1 VDKIIA
7 RKRWFFLFS
16 LLLTIPG
23 LAFIAATPLTG
34 GDVGLKFSVEFTGGT
49 VWEFK
54 LEESSEP
61 AIIRDAVVAVGH
73 PEAQVTEGEGGFLL
87 LRTKSL
93 DLQSGSAP
101 DPSQPAGAELA
112 KIRGAIVA
120 AAGPIAEEG
129 SLSTVGPVIS
139 QDLTQQAL
147 LLVFLGSLG
156 IVLWMTYRFRNV
168 RFGAAALVALLH
180 DVIVTVGFF
189 AVAGTFFNIEIDAL
203 FITAMLT
210 IIGFSV
216 HDTIVVFD
224 RVRENVARY
233 AGAPFAEIVNH
244 SIVQTMGRSL
254 NTTVTVL
261 IPLLALLVFA
271 GGSIRTFVLALFV
284 GILSGTYSSIFNAS
298 PLLVWW
304 EERVTARKSSPSGRS
319 TVQASTSIAL
329 TRSNSRARTSTV
341 D

>member
-1 VDKIIA
+1 MNKIIA

-16 LLLTIPG
+16 LLVTIPG
-23 LAFIAATPLTG
+23 LIFIVATPLSG
-34 GDVGLKFSVEFTGGT
+34 GALGLKFSVDYTGGT

-54 LEESSEP
+54 LEQP
-61 AIIRDAVVAVGH
+61 ADALVVRDVIAAAGH
-73 PEAQVTEGEGGFLL
+73 PEVQVAEAGSGFLIM
-87 LRTKSL
+87 RTKPL
-93 DLQSGSAP
+93 DLQSGSES

-112 KIRGAIVA
+112 AIRAAIESEV
-120 AAGPIAEEG
+120 GPIAEAG

-139 QDLTQQAL
+139 QDLTQQAIL
-147 LLVFLGSLG
+147 LIALGSIG
-156 IVLWMTYRFRNV
+156 IVLWMTYRFRNL
-168 RFGAAALVALLH
+168 RFGLAALAALLH

-189 AVAGTFFNIEIDAL
+189 AVAGTLFGVEIDAL

-224 RVRENVARY
+224 RVRENLARY
-233 AGAPFAEIVNH
+233 AGAPFADIVNH
-244 SIVQTMGRSL
+244 SIVQTLGRSF
-254 NTTVTVL
+254 NTTATVL
-261 IPLLALLVFA
+261 ITLLSLLVFA

-304 EERVTARKSSPSGRS
+304 DERVTARKSSPS
-319 TVQASTSIAL
+319 
-329 TRSNSRARTSTV
+329 ARRTA
-341 D
+341 

>member
-1 VDKIIA
+1 MNKIIA

-16 LLLTIPG
+16 LLVTIPG
-23 LAFIAATPLTG
+23 LIFIVATPLSG
-34 GDVGLKFSVEFTGGT
+34 GALGLKFSVDYTGGT

-54 LEESSEP
+54 LEQP
-61 AIIRDAVVAVGH
+61 ADALVVRDVITAAGH
-73 PEAQVTEGEGGFLL
+73 PEVQVTEAGSGFLIM
-87 LRTKSL
+87 RTKPL
-93 DLQSGSAP
+93 DLQSGSES

-112 KIRGAIVA
+112 AIRAAIESEV
-120 AAGPIAEEG
+120 GSIAEVG

-139 QDLTQQAL
+139 QDLTQQAAL
-147 LLVFLGSLG
+147 LIVLGSIG
-156 IVLWMTYRFRNV
+156 IVLWMTYRFRNL
-168 RFGAAALVALLH
+168 RFGLAALAALLH

-189 AVAGTFFNIEIDAL
+189 AVAGTLFGVEIDAL

-224 RVRENVARY
+224 RVRENLARY
-233 AGAPFAEIVNH
+233 AGAPFADIVNH
-244 SIVQTMGRSL
+244 SIVQTLGRSF
-254 NTTVTVL
+254 NTTATVL
-261 IPLLALLVFA
+261 ITLLSLLVFA

-304 EERVTARKSSPSGRS
+304 DERVTARKSSPS
-319 TVQASTSIAL
+319 
-329 TRSNSRARTSTV
+329 ARRTA
-341 D
+341 

>member
-23 LAFIAATPLTG
+23 LAFIAATPFTG
-34 GDVGLKFSVEFTGGT
+34 GEIGLKFSVEFTGGT

-54 LEESSEP
+54 LEEPTEP
-61 AIIRDAVVAVGH
+61 AVIRDAVVAVGH

-87 LRTKSL
+87 LRTKPL
-93 DLQSGSAP
+93 DLQSGGDT
-101 DPSQPAGAELA
+101 DPSQPAGAELTE
-112 KIRGAIVA
+112 IRDAVVA
-120 AAGPIAEEG
+120 AVGPIAEEG

-147 LLVFLGSLG
+147 LLVVLGSLG

-189 AVAGTFFNIEIDAL
+189 AVAGTFFNVEVDAL

-224 RVRENVARY
+224 RVRENIARY

-254 NTTVTVL
+254 NTTATVL
-261 IPLLALLVFA
+261 ITLMALLVFA

-304 EERVTARKSSPSGRS
+304 EERVAARKSSPS
-319 TVQASTSIAL
+319 
-329 TRSNSRARTSTV
+329 ARRTA
-341 D
+341 

>member
-1 VDKIIA
+1 MNKIIA

-16 LLLTIPG
+16 LLVTIPG
-23 LAFIAATPLTG
+23 LIFIIATPLSG
-34 GDVGLKFSVEFTGGT
+34 GALGLKFSVDYTGGT

-54 LEESSEP
+54 LEQP
-61 AIIRDAVVAVGH
+61 ADALVVRDVIAAAGH
-73 PEAQVTEGEGGFLL
+73 PEVQVAEAGSGFLIM
-87 LRTKSL
+87 RTKPL
-93 DLQSGSAP
+93 DLQSGSES

-112 KIRGAIVA
+112 AIRAAIESEV
-120 AAGPIAEEG
+120 GPIAEAG

-139 QDLTQQAL
+139 QDLTQQAAL
-147 LLVFLGSLG
+147 LIVLGSIG
-156 IVLWMTYRFRNV
+156 IVLWMTYRFRNL
-168 RFGAAALVALLH
+168 RFGLAALVALLH

-189 AVAGTFFNIEIDAL
+189 AVAGTLFGVEIDAL

-224 RVRENVARY
+224 RVRENLARY
-233 AGAPFAEIVNH
+233 AGAPFADIVNH
-244 SIVQTMGRSL
+244 SIVQTLGRSF
-254 NTTVTVL
+254 NTTATVL
-261 IPLLALLVFA
+261 ITLLSLLVFA

-304 EERVTARKSSPSGRS
+304 DERVTARKSSPS
-319 TVQASTSIAL
+319 
-329 TRSNSRARTSTV
+329 ARRTA
-341 D
+341 

>member
-1 VDKIIA
+1 MNKIIA

-16 LLLTIPG
+16 LLVTIPG
-23 LAFIAATPLTG
+23 LIFIVATPLSG
-34 GDVGLKFSVEFTGGT
+34 GALGLKFSVDYTGGT

-54 LEESSEP
+54 LEQP
-61 AIIRDAVVAVGH
+61 ADALVVRDVVAAAGH
-73 PEAQVTEGEGGFLL
+73 PEVQVTEAGSGFLIM
-87 LRTKSL
+87 RTKPL
-93 DLQSGSAP
+93 DLQSGSES

-112 KIRGAIVA
+112 AIRAAIESEV
-120 AAGPIAEEG
+120 GPIAEAG

-139 QDLTQQAL
+139 QDLTQQAAL
-147 LLVFLGSLG
+147 LILLGSIG
-156 IVLWMTYRFRNV
+156 IVLWMTYRFRNL
-168 RFGAAALVALLH
+168 RFGLAALAALLH

-189 AVAGTFFNIEIDAL
+189 AVAGTLFGVEIDAL

-224 RVRENVARY
+224 RVRENLARY
-233 AGAPFAEIVNH
+233 AGAPFADIVNH
-244 SIVQTMGRSL
+244 SIVQTLGRSF
-254 NTTVTVL
+254 NTTATVL
-261 IPLLALLVFA
+261 ITLLSLLVFA

-304 EERVTARKSSPSGRS
+304 DERVTARKSSPS
-319 TVQASTSIAL
+319 
-329 TRSNSRARTSTV
+329 ARRTA
-341 D
+341 

>member
-1 VDKIIA
+1 MNKVIA

-16 LLLTIPG
+16 LLVTIPG
-23 LAFIAATPLTG
+23 LLFIIATPLSG
-34 GDVGLKFSVEFTGGT
+34 GAVGLKFSVDYTGGT

-54 LEESSEP
+54 LEQP
-61 AIIRDAVVAVGH
+61 ADALVVRDVVAAAGH
-73 PEAQVTEGEGGFLL
+73 PEVQVTEAGSGFLIM
-87 LRTKSL
+87 RTKPL
-93 DLQSGSAP
+93 DLQSGSES

-112 KIRGAIVA
+112 AIRAAIESEV
-120 AAGPIAEEG
+120 GPIAEAG

-139 QDLTQQAL
+139 QDLTQQAAL
-147 LLVFLGSLG
+147 LIVLGSIG
-156 IVLWMTYRFRNV
+156 IVLWMTYRFRNL
-168 RFGAAALVALLH
+168 RFGLAALAALLH

-189 AVAGTFFNIEIDAL
+189 AVAGTLFGVEIDAL

-224 RVRENVARY
+224 RVRENLARY
-233 AGAPFAEIVNH
+233 AGAPFADIVNH
-244 SIVQTMGRSL
+244 SIVQTLGRSF
-254 NTTVTVL
+254 NTTATVL
-261 IPLLALLVFA
+261 ITLLSLLVFA

-304 EERVTARKSSPSGRS
+304 DERVTARKSSPS
-319 TVQASTSIAL
+319 
-329 TRSNSRARTSTV
+329 ARRTA
-341 D
+341 

>member
-1 VDKIIA
+1 MDKIIA

-54 LEESSEP
+54 LEEPSEP

-87 LRTKSL
+87 LRTKPL
-93 DLQSGSAP
+93 DLQSGSTP
-101 DPSQPAGAELA
+101 DTSLPAGAELA
-112 KIRGAIVA
+112 EIRDAIVA

-168 RFGAAALVALLH
+168 RFVAAALVALLH

-189 AVAGTFFNIEIDAL
+189 AVAGTFFNVEVDAL

-224 RVRENVARY
+224 RVRENIARY

-261 IPLLALLVFA
+261 IPMLALLVFA

-304 EERVTARKSSPSGRS
+304 EERVAARKSSPS
-319 TVQASTSIAL
+319 
-329 TRSNSRARTSTV
+329 ARRTA
-341 D
+341 

>member
-1 VDKIIA
+1 MNKIIA

-16 LLLTIPG
+16 LLVTIPG
-23 LAFIAATPLTG
+23 LIFIVATPLSG
-34 GDVGLKFSVEFTGGT
+34 GALGLKFSVDYTGGT

-54 LEESSEP
+54 LEQP
-61 AIIRDAVVAVGH
+61 ADALVVRDVIAAAGH
-73 PEAQVTEGEGGFLL
+73 PEAQVAEAGSGFLIM
-87 LRTKSL
+87 RTKPL
-93 DLQSGSAP
+93 DLQSGNES

-112 KIRGAIVA
+112 AIRAAIESEV
-120 AAGPIAEEG
+120 GPIAEVG

-139 QDLTQQAL
+139 QDLTQQAAL
-147 LLVFLGSLG
+147 LIVLGSIG
-156 IVLWMTYRFRNV
+156 IVLWMTYRFRNL
-168 RFGAAALVALLH
+168 RFGLAALAALLH

-189 AVAGTFFNIEIDAL
+189 AVAGTLFGVEIDAL

-224 RVRENVARY
+224 RVRENLARY
-233 AGAPFAEIVNH
+233 AGAPFADIVNH
-244 SIVQTMGRSL
+244 SIVQTLGRSF
-254 NTTVTVL
+254 NTTATVL
-261 IPLLALLVFA
+261 ITLLSLLVFA

-304 EERVTARKSSPSGRS
+304 DERVTARKSSPS
-319 TVQASTSIAL
+319 
-329 TRSNSRARTSTV
+329 ARRTA
-341 D
+341 

>member
-1 VDKIIA
+1 MNKIIA

-16 LLLTIPG
+16 LLVTIPG
-23 LAFIAATPLTG
+23 LLFIIATPISDG
-34 GDVGLKFSVEFTGGT
+34 AIGLKFSVDYTGGT

-54 LEESSEP
+54 LEQP
-61 AIIRDAVVAVGH
+61 ADALVVRDVIAASGH
-73 PEAQVTEGEGGFLL
+73 PEVQVTEAGSGFLIM
-87 LRTKSL
+87 RTKPL
-93 DLQSGSAP
+93 DLQSGSET

-112 KIRGAIVA
+112 AIRA
-120 AAGPIAEEG
+120 AVESEVGPIAESG

-139 QDLTQQAL
+139 QDLTQQAAL
-147 LLVFLGSLG
+147 LIVLGSIG
-156 IVLWMTYRFRNV
+156 IVLWMTYRFRNL
-168 RFGAAALVALLH
+168 RFGLAALVALLH

-189 AVAGTFFNIEIDAL
+189 AVAGTLFGVEIDAL

-224 RVRENVARY
+224 RVRENLARY
-233 AGAPFAEIVNH
+233 AGAPFADIVNH
-244 SIVQTMGRSL
+244 SVVQTLGRSF
-254 NTTVTVL
+254 NTTATVL
-261 IPLLALLVFA
+261 ITLLSLLVFA

-304 EERVTARKSSPSGRS
+304 DERVTARKSSPS
-319 TVQASTSIAL
+319 
-329 TRSNSRARTSTV
+329 TRQTA
-341 D
+341 

>member
-1 VDKIIA
+1 MDKIIA

-54 LEESSEP
+54 LEEPSEP

-73 PEAQVTEGEGGFLL
+73 PEATVIEGEAGFYE
-87 LRTKSL
+87 LRTKPL
-93 DLQSGSAP
+93 DLQTGSAP

-112 KIRGAIVA
+112 EIREAIVA

-189 AVAGTFFNIEIDAL
+189 AVAGTFFNVEVDAL

-254 NTTVTVL
+254 NTTATVL
-261 IPLLALLVFA
+261 VTLLALLVFA

-304 EERVTARKSSPSGRS
+304 EERVTARKSSPS
-319 TVQASTSIAL
+319 
-329 TRSNSRARTSTV
+329 ARRTA
-341 D
+341 

>member
-1 VDKIIA
+1 MDKIIA

-54 LEESSEP
+54 LEEPSEP

-87 LRTKSL
+87 LRTKPL
-93 DLQSGSAP
+93 DLQSGSTP
-101 DPSQPAGAELA
+101 DPSLPAGAELA
-112 KIRGAIVA
+112 EIRDAIVA

-147 LLVFLGSLG
+147 LLVVLGSLG

-189 AVAGTFFNIEIDAL
+189 AVAGTFFNVEVDAL

-254 NTTVTVL
+254 NTTATVL
-261 IPLLALLVFA
+261 VTLLALLVFA

-304 EERVTARKSSPSGRS
+304 EERVAARTSSPS
-319 TVQASTSIAL
+319 
-329 TRSNSRARTSTV
+329 ARRTA
-341 D
+341 

>member
-1 VDKIIA
+1 MNKIIA

-16 LLLTIPG
+16 LLVTIPG
-23 LAFIAATPLTG
+23 LIFIVATPLSG
-34 GDVGLKFSVEFTGGT
+34 GALGLKFSVDYTGGT

-54 LEESSEP
+54 LEQP
-61 AIIRDAVVAVGH
+61 ADALVVRDVIAAAGH
-73 PEAQVTEGEGGFLL
+73 PEVQVAEAGSGFLIM
-87 LRTKSL
+87 RTKPL
-93 DLQSGSAP
+93 DLQSGSES

-112 KIRGAIVA
+112 AIRA
-120 AAGPIAEEG
+120 ALESEVGPIAEAG

-139 QDLTQQAL
+139 QDLTQQAAL
-147 LLVFLGSLG
+147 LIVLGSIG
-156 IVLWMTYRFRNV
+156 IVLWMTYRFRNL
-168 RFGAAALVALLH
+168 RFGLAALAALLH

-189 AVAGTFFNIEIDAL
+189 AVAGTLFGVEIDAL

-224 RVRENVARY
+224 RVRENLARY
-233 AGAPFAEIVNH
+233 AGAPFADIVNH
-244 SIVQTMGRSL
+244 SIVQTLGRSF
-254 NTTVTVL
+254 NTTATVL
-261 IPLLALLVFA
+261 ITLLSLLVFA

-304 EERVTARKSSPSGRS
+304 DERVTARKSSPS
-319 TVQASTSIAL
+319 
-329 TRSNSRARTSTV
+329 ARRTA
-341 D
+341 

>member
-1 VDKIIA
+1 MNKIIA

-16 LLLTIPG
+16 LLVTVPG
-23 LAFIAATPLTG
+23 LFFIIATPLSG
-34 GDVGLKFSVEFTGGT
+34 GALGLKFSVDYTGGT

-54 LEESSEP
+54 LEQP
-61 AIIRDAVVAVGH
+61 ADALVVRDVVAAAGH
-73 PEAQVTEGEGGFLL
+73 PEVQVTEAGSGFLIM
-87 LRTKSL
+87 RTKPL
-93 DLQSGSAP
+93 DLQSGSES

-112 KIRGAIVA
+112 AIRAAIESEV
-120 AAGPIAEEG
+120 GPIAEAG

-139 QDLTQQAL
+139 QDLTQQAIL
-147 LLVFLGSLG
+147 LIALGSIG
-156 IVLWMTYRFRNV
+156 IVLWMTYRFRNL
-168 RFGAAALVALLH
+168 RFGLAALVALLH

-189 AVAGTFFNIEIDAL
+189 AVAGTLFGVEIDAL

-224 RVRENVARY
+224 RVRENLARY
-233 AGAPFAEIVNH
+233 AGAPFADIVNH
-244 SIVQTMGRSL
+244 SIVQTLGRSF
-254 NTTVTVL
+254 NTTATVL
-261 IPLLALLVFA
+261 ITLLSLLVFA

-304 EERVTARKSSPSGRS
+304 DERVTARKSSPS
-319 TVQASTSIAL
+319 
-329 TRSNSRARTSTV
+329 ARRTA
-341 D
+341 

>member
-1 VDKIIA
+1 MDKIIA
-7 RKRWFFLFS
+7 RKRWYFLFS

-147 LLVFLGSLG
+147 LLVVLGSLG

-284 GILSGTYSSIFNAS
+284 GILCGTYSSIFNAS

-304 EERVTARKSSPSGRS
+304 EERVTARKSSPS
-319 TVQASTSIAL
+319 
-329 TRSNSRARTSTV
+329 ARRTA
-341 D
+341 

>member
-1 VDKIIA
+1 MSRIIA

-16 LLLTIPG
+16 LLVTIPG
-23 LAFIAATPLTG
+23 LFFIIATPLSG
-34 GDVGLKFSVEFTGGT
+34 GALGLKFSVDYTGGT

-54 LEESSEP
+54 LEQP
-61 AIIRDAVVAVGH
+61 ADALVVRDVIAAAGH
-73 PEAQVTEGEGGFLL
+73 PEVQVTEAGSGFLIM
-87 LRTKSL
+87 RTKPL
-93 DLQSGSAP
+93 DLQSGSES

-112 KIRGAIVA
+112 AIRAAIESEV
-120 AAGPIAEEG
+120 GPIAEAG

-139 QDLTQQAL
+139 QDLTQQAIL
-147 LLVFLGSLG
+147 LIALGSIG
-156 IVLWMTYRFRNV
+156 IVLWMTYRFRNL
-168 RFGAAALVALLH
+168 RFGLAALAALLH

-189 AVAGTFFNIEIDAL
+189 AVAGTLFGVEIDAL

-224 RVRENVARY
+224 RVRENLARY
-233 AGAPFAEIVNH
+233 AGAPFSDIVNH
-244 SIVQTMGRSL
+244 SIVQTLGRSF
-254 NTTVTVL
+254 NTTATVL
-261 IPLLALLVFA
+261 ITLLSLLVFA

-304 EERVTARKSSPSGRS
+304 DERVTARKSSPS
-319 TVQASTSIAL
+319 
-329 TRSNSRARTSTV
+329 ARRTA
-341 D
+341 

>member
-1 VDKIIA
+1 MNKIIA

-16 LLLTIPG
+16 LLVTIPG
-23 LAFIAATPLTG
+23 LIFIVATPLSG
-34 GDVGLKFSVEFTGGT
+34 GALGLKFSVDYTGGT

-54 LEESSEP
+54 LEQP
-61 AIIRDAVVAVGH
+61 ADALVVRDVIAAAGH
-73 PEAQVTEGEGGFLL
+73 PEVQVTEAGSGFLIM
-87 LRTKSL
+87 RTKPL
-93 DLQSGSAP
+93 DLQSGSES

-112 KIRGAIVA
+112 AIRAAIESEV
-120 AAGPIAEEG
+120 GSIAEVG

-139 QDLTQQAL
+139 QDLTQQATL
-147 LLVFLGSLG
+147 LIVLGSIG
-156 IVLWMTYRFRNV
+156 IVLWMTYRFRNL
-168 RFGAAALVALLH
+168 RFGLAALAALLH

-189 AVAGTFFNIEIDAL
+189 AVAGTLFGVEIDAL

-224 RVRENVARY
+224 RVRENLARY
-233 AGAPFAEIVNH
+233 AGAPFADIVNH
-244 SIVQTMGRSL
+244 SIVQTLGRSF
-254 NTTVTVL
+254 NTTATVL
-261 IPLLALLVFA
+261 ITLLSLLVFA

-304 EERVTARKSSPSGRS
+304 DERVTARKSSPS
-319 TVQASTSIAL
+319 
-329 TRSNSRARTSTV
+329 ARRTA
-341 D
+341 

>member
-1 VDKIIA
+1 MELRRFTTRGQRLLVDKIIA

-54 LEESSEP
+54 LEESSGP

-147 LLVFLGSLG
+147 LLVVLGSLG

-304 EERVTARKSSPSGRS
+304 EERVTARKSSPS
-319 TVQASTSIAL
+319 
-329 TRSNSRARTSTV
+329 ARRTA
-341 D
+341 

>member
-1 VDKIIA
+1 MDKIIA

-23 LAFIAATPLTG
+23 LAFIAATPLTDG
-34 GDVGLKFSVEFTGGT
+34 EIGLKFSVEFTGGT

-54 LEESSEP
+54 LEEPTEP
-61 AIIRDAVVAVGH
+61 AVIRDAVVALGH

-87 LRTKSL
+87 LRTKPL
-93 DLQSGSAP
+93 DLQSGVDT

-112 KIRGAIVA
+112 EIRNAVVA

-147 LLVFLGSLG
+147 LLVVLGSLG

-189 AVAGTFFNIEIDAL
+189 AVAGTFFNVEVDAL

-224 RVRENVARY
+224 RVRENIARY
-233 AGAPFAEIVNH
+233 AGAPFGQIVNH

-254 NTTVTVL
+254 NTTATVL
-261 IPLLALLVFA
+261 VTLLALLVFA

-304 EERVTARKSSPSGRS
+304 EERVAARKSSPS
-319 TVQASTSIAL
+319 
-329 TRSNSRARTSTV
+329 ARRTA
-341 D
+341 

>member
-1 VDKIIA
+1 MNKIIA

-16 LLLTIPG
+16 LLVTIPG
-23 LAFIAATPLTG
+23 LIFIVATPLSG
-34 GDVGLKFSVEFTGGT
+34 GALGLKFSVDYTGGT

-54 LEESSEP
+54 LEQP
-61 AIIRDAVVAVGH
+61 ADALVVRDVIAAAGH
-73 PEAQVTEGEGGFLL
+73 PEVQVAEAGSGFLIM
-87 LRTKSL
+87 RTKPL
-93 DLQSGSAP
+93 DLQSGSES

-112 KIRGAIVA
+112 AIRAAIESEV
-120 AAGPIAEEG
+120 GPIAEAG

-139 QDLTQQAL
+139 QDLTQQAIL
-147 LLVFLGSLG
+147 LIALGSIG
-156 IVLWMTYRFRNV
+156 IVLWMTYRFRNL
-168 RFGAAALVALLH
+168 RFGLAALAALLH

-189 AVAGTFFNIEIDAL
+189 AVAGTLFGVEIDAL

-224 RVRENVARY
+224 RVRENLARY
-233 AGAPFAEIVNH
+233 AGAPFAGIVNH
-244 SIVQTMGRSL
+244 SIVQTLGRSF
-254 NTTVTVL
+254 NTTATVL
-261 IPLLALLVFA
+261 ITLLSLLVFA

-304 EERVTARKSSPSGRS
+304 DERVTARKSSPS
-319 TVQASTSIAL
+319 
-329 TRSNSRARTSTV
+329 ARRTA
-341 D
+341 

>member
-1 VDKIIA
+1 MDKIIA

-147 LLVFLGSLG
+147 LLVVLGSLG

-284 GILSGTYSSIFNAS
+284 GILCGTYSSIFNAS

-304 EERVTARKSSPSGRS
+304 EERVTARKSSPS
-319 TVQASTSIAL
+319 
-329 TRSNSRARTSTV
+329 ARRTA
-341 D
+341 

>member
-1 VDKIIA
+1 MDKIIA
-7 RKRWFFLFS
+7 RKRWFFFFS

-54 LEESSEP
+54 LEKPSEP
-61 AIIRDAVVAVGH
+61 AIIQEAVAGVGH

-87 LRTKSL
+87 LRTKPL
-93 DLQSGSAP
+93 DLQSGSDL

-112 KIRGAIVA
+112 EIRDAIVA

-189 AVAGTFFNIEIDAL
+189 AVAGTFFNVEVDAL

-224 RVRENVARY
+224 RVRENIARY

-254 NTTVTVL
+254 NTTATVL
-261 IPLLALLVFA
+261 ITLLALLVFA

-304 EERVTARKSSPSGRS
+304 EERVAARKASPS
-319 TVQASTSIAL
+319 
-329 TRSNSRARTSTV
+329 ARRTA
-341 D
+341 

>member
-1 VDKIIA
+1 MNKIIA

-16 LLLTIPG
+16 LLVTIPG
-23 LAFIAATPLTG
+23 LFFIIATPLSG
-34 GDVGLKFSVEFTGGT
+34 GALGLKFSVDYTGGT

-54 LEESSEP
+54 LEQP
-61 AIIRDAVVAVGH
+61 ADALVVRDVVAAAGH
-73 PEAQVTEGEGGFLL
+73 PEVQVTEAGSGFLIM
-87 LRTKSL
+87 RTKPL
-93 DLQSGSAP
+93 DLQSGSES

-112 KIRGAIVA
+112 AIRAAIESEV
-120 AAGPIAEEG
+120 GPIAEAG

-139 QDLTQQAL
+139 QDLTQQAIL
-147 LLVFLGSLG
+147 LIVLGSIG
-156 IVLWMTYRFRNV
+156 IVLWMTYRFRNL
-168 RFGAAALVALLH
+168 RFGLAALAALLH

-189 AVAGTFFNIEIDAL
+189 AVAGTLFGVEIDAL

-224 RVRENVARY
+224 RVRENLARY
-233 AGAPFAEIVNH
+233 AGAPFADIVNH
-244 SIVQTMGRSL
+244 SIVQTLGRSF
-254 NTTVTVL
+254 NTTATVL
-261 IPLLALLVFA
+261 ITLLSLLVFA

-304 EERVTARKSSPSGRS
+304 DERVTARKSSPS
-319 TVQASTSIAL
+319 
-329 TRSNSRARTSTV
+329 ARRTA
-341 D
+341 

>member
-1 VDKIIA
+1 MDKIIA

-54 LEESSEP
+54 LEEPSDPS
-61 AIIRDAVVAVGH
+61 IIRDAVVAVGH

-147 LLVFLGSLG
+147 LLVVLGSLG

-304 EERVTARKSSPSGRS
+304 EERVTARKSSPS
-319 TVQASTSIAL
+319 
-329 TRSNSRARTSTV
+329 ARRTA
-341 D
+341 

>member
-1 VDKIIA
+1 MDKIIA
-7 RKRWFFLFS
+7 RKRWFFIFS

-54 LEESSEP
+54 LEEPAEP
-61 AIIRDAVVAVGH
+61 AVIRDAVVAVGH

-87 LRTKSL
+87 LRTKPL
-93 DLQSGSAP
+93 DLQSGDSSDPTQSA
-101 DPSQPAGAELA
+101 GTELA
-112 KIRGAIVA
+112 KIRDAIVA
-120 AAGPIAEEG
+120 VAGPIAEEG

-147 LLVFLGSLG
+147 LLVALGSLG

-189 AVAGTFFNIEIDAL
+189 AVAGTFFNVEVDAL

-233 AGAPFAEIVNH
+233 AGAPFADIVNH

-254 NTTVTVL
+254 NTTATVL
-261 IPLLALLVFA
+261 ITLLALLVFA
-271 GGSIRTFVLALFV
+271 GGSIRPFVLALFV

-304 EERVTARKSSPSGRS
+304 EERVAARKSSPSAR
-319 TVQASTSIAL
+319 
-329 TRSNSRARTSTV
+329 RTS
-341 D
+341 

>member
-1 VDKIIA
+1 MNKIIA

-16 LLLTIPG
+16 LLVTIPG
-23 LAFIAATPLTG
+23 LFFIIATPLSG
-34 GDVGLKFSVEFTGGT
+34 GALGLKFSVDYTGGT

-54 LEESSEP
+54 LEQP
-61 AIIRDAVVAVGH
+61 ADALVVRDVIAAAGH
-73 PEAQVTEGEGGFLL
+73 PEVQVAEAGSGFLIM
-87 LRTKSL
+87 RTKPL
-93 DLQSGSAP
+93 DLQSGSES

-112 KIRGAIVA
+112 AIRAAIESEV
-120 AAGPIAEEG
+120 GPIAEAG

-139 QDLTQQAL
+139 QDLTQQAIL
-147 LLVFLGSLG
+147 LIALGSIG
-156 IVLWMTYRFRNV
+156 IVLWMTYRFRNL
-168 RFGAAALVALLH
+168 RFGLAALVALLH

-189 AVAGTFFNIEIDAL
+189 AVAGTLFGVEIDAL

-224 RVRENVARY
+224 RVRENLARY
-233 AGAPFAEIVNH
+233 AGAPFADIVNH
-244 SIVQTMGRSL
+244 SIVQTLGRSF
-254 NTTVTVL
+254 NTTATVL
-261 IPLLALLVFA
+261 ITLLSLLVFA

-304 EERVTARKSSPSGRS
+304 DERVTARKSSPS
-319 TVQASTSIAL
+319 
-329 TRSNSRARTSTV
+329 ARRTA
-341 D
+341 

>member
-1 VDKIIA
+1 MDKIIA

-54 LEESSEP
+54 LEEPSEP

-87 LRTKSL
+87 LRTKPL
-93 DLQSGSAP
+93 DLQSGSTP
-101 DPSQPAGAELA
+101 DPSLPAGAELA
-112 KIRGAIVA
+112 EIRDAIVA

-189 AVAGTFFNIEIDAL
+189 AVAGTFFNVEVDAL

-224 RVRENVARY
+224 RVRENIARY

-254 NTTVTVL
+254 NTTASVLVT
-261 IPLLALLVFA
+261 LLALLVFA

-304 EERVTARKSSPSGRS
+304 EERVAARKSSPS
-319 TVQASTSIAL
+319 
-329 TRSNSRARTSTV
+329 ARRTA
-341 D
+341 

>member
-1 VDKIIA
+1 MNKIIA

-16 LLLTIPG
+16 LLVTIPG
-23 LAFIAATPLTG
+23 LIFIVATPLSG
-34 GDVGLKFSVEFTGGT
+34 GALGLKFSVDYTGGT

-54 LEESSEP
+54 LEQP
-61 AIIRDAVVAVGH
+61 ADPLVVRDVVAAAGH
-73 PEAQVTEGEGGFLL
+73 PEVQVTEAGSGFLIM
-87 LRTKSL
+87 RTKPL
-93 DLQSGSAP
+93 DLQSGSES

-112 KIRGAIVA
+112 AIRAAIESEV
-120 AAGPIAEEG
+120 GPIAEAG

-139 QDLTQQAL
+139 QDLTQQAAL
-147 LLVFLGSLG
+147 LIVLGSIG
-156 IVLWMTYRFRNV
+156 IVLWMTYRFRNL
-168 RFGAAALVALLH
+168 RFGLAALAALLH

-189 AVAGTFFNIEIDAL
+189 AVAGTLFGVEIDAL

-224 RVRENVARY
+224 RVRENLARY
-233 AGAPFAEIVNH
+233 AGAPFADIVNH
-244 SIVQTMGRSL
+244 SIVQTLGRSF
-254 NTTVTVL
+254 NTTATVL
-261 IPLLALLVFA
+261 ITLLSLLVFA

-304 EERVTARKSSPSGRS
+304 DERVTARKSSPS
-319 TVQASTSIAL
+319 
-329 TRSNSRARTSTV
+329 ARRTA
-341 D
+341 

>member
-1 VDKIIA
+1 MDKIIA

-54 LEESSEP
+54 LEEPSEP

-73 PEAQVTEGEGGFLL
+73 PEAQVTEGEAGFLL
-87 LRTKSL
+87 LRTKPL
-93 DLQSGSAP
+93 DLQSGSTP

-112 KIRGAIVA
+112 EIRDAIVA

-189 AVAGTFFNIEIDAL
+189 AVAGTFFNVEVDAL

-224 RVRENVARY
+224 RVRENIARY

-254 NTTVTVL
+254 NTTATVL
-261 IPLLALLVFA
+261 VTLLALLVFA

-304 EERVTARKSSPSGRS
+304 EERVAARKSSPSAR
-319 TVQASTSIAL
+319 
-329 TRSNSRARTSTV
+329 RAA
-341 D
+341 

>member
-1 VDKIIA
+1 MNKIIA

-16 LLLTIPG
+16 LLVTIPG
-23 LAFIAATPLTG
+23 LFFIIATPLSG
-34 GDVGLKFSVEFTGGT
+34 GALGLKFSVDYTGGT

-54 LEESSEP
+54 LEEP
-61 AIIRDAVVAVGH
+61 ADALVVRDVIAAAGH
-73 PEAQVTEGEGGFLL
+73 PEVQVAEAGSGFLIM
-87 LRTKSL
+87 RTKPL
-93 DLQSGSAP
+93 DLQSGSES

-112 KIRGAIVA
+112 AIRAAIESEV
-120 AAGPIAEEG
+120 GPIAEAG

-139 QDLTQQAL
+139 QDLTQQAIL
-147 LLVFLGSLG
+147 LILLGSIG
-156 IVLWMTYRFRNV
+156 IVLWMTYRFRNL
-168 RFGAAALVALLH
+168 RFGLAALAALLH

-189 AVAGTFFNIEIDAL
+189 AVAGTLFGVEIDAL

-224 RVRENVARY
+224 RVRENLARY
-233 AGAPFAEIVNH
+233 AGAPFADIVNH
-244 SIVQTMGRSL
+244 SIVQTLGRSF
-254 NTTVTVL
+254 NTTATVL
-261 IPLLALLVFA
+261 ITLLSLLVFA

-304 EERVTARKSSPSGRS
+304 DERVTARKSSPS
-319 TVQASTSIAL
+319 
-329 TRSNSRARTSTV
+329 ARRTA
-341 D
+341 

>member
-1 VDKIIA
+1 MNKIIA

-16 LLLTIPG
+16 LLVTIPG
-23 LAFIAATPLTG
+23 LIFIIATPLSG
-34 GDVGLKFSVEFTGGT
+34 GALGLKFSVDYTGGT

-54 LEESSEP
+54 LEQP
-61 AIIRDAVVAVGH
+61 ADALVVRDVIAAAGH
-73 PEAQVTEGEGGFLL
+73 PEVQVAEAGSGFLIM
-87 LRTKSL
+87 RTKPL
-93 DLQSGSAP
+93 DLQSGSES

-112 KIRGAIVA
+112 AIRAAIESEV
-120 AAGPIAEEG
+120 GPIAEAG

-139 QDLTQQAL
+139 QDLTQQAIL
-147 LLVFLGSLG
+147 LIALGSIG
-156 IVLWMTYRFRNV
+156 IVLWMTYRFRNL
-168 RFGAAALVALLH
+168 RFGLAALAALLH

-189 AVAGTFFNIEIDAL
+189 AVVGTLFGVEIDAL

-224 RVRENVARY
+224 RVRENLARY
-233 AGAPFAEIVNH
+233 AGAPFSDIVNH
-244 SIVQTMGRSL
+244 SIVQTLGRSF
-254 NTTVTVL
+254 NTTATVL
-261 IPLLALLVFA
+261 ITLLSLLVFA

-304 EERVTARKSSPSGRS
+304 DERVTARKSSPS
-319 TVQASTSIAL
+319 
-329 TRSNSRARTSTV
+329 ARRTA
-341 D
+341 

>member
-1 VDKIIA
+1 MNKIIA

-16 LLLTIPG
+16 LLVTIPG
-23 LAFIAATPLTG
+23 LIFIVATPLSG
-34 GDVGLKFSVEFTGGT
+34 GALGLKFSVDYTGGT

-54 LEESSEP
+54 LEQP
-61 AIIRDAVVAVGH
+61 ADALVVRDVIAAAGH
-73 PEAQVTEGEGGFLL
+73 PEVQVTEAGSGFLIM
-87 LRTKSL
+87 RTKPL
-93 DLQSGSAP
+93 DLQSGSES

-112 KIRGAIVA
+112 AIRAAIESEV
-120 AAGPIAEEG
+120 GSIAEVG

-139 QDLTQQAL
+139 QDLTQQAAL
-147 LLVFLGSLG
+147 LIVLGSIG
-156 IVLWMTYRFRNV
+156 IVLWMTYRFRNL
-168 RFGAAALVALLH
+168 RFGLAALAALLH

-189 AVAGTFFNIEIDAL
+189 AVAGTLFGVEIDAL

-224 RVRENVARY
+224 RVRENLARY
-233 AGAPFAEIVNH
+233 AGAPFADIVNH
-244 SIVQTMGRSL
+244 SIVQTLGRSF
-254 NTTVTVL
+254 NTTATVL
-261 IPLLALLVFA
+261 ITLLSLLVFA

-304 EERVTARKSSPSGRS
+304 DERVTARKSSPS
-319 TVQASTSIAL
+319 
-329 TRSNSRARTSTV
+329 ARRTA
-341 D
+341 

>member
-1 VDKIIA
+1 MNKIIA

-16 LLLTIPG
+16 LLVTIPG
-23 LAFIAATPLTG
+23 LFFIIATPLSG
-34 GDVGLKFSVEFTGGT
+34 GAIGLKFSVDYTGGT

-54 LEESSEP
+54 LEQP
-61 AIIRDAVVAVGH
+61 ADALVVRDVVAAAGH
-73 PEAQVTEGEGGFLL
+73 PEVQVTEAGSGFLIM
-87 LRTKSL
+87 RTKPL
-93 DLQSGSAP
+93 DLQSGSES

-112 KIRGAIVA
+112 AIRAAIESEV
-120 AAGPIAEEG
+120 GPIAEAG

-139 QDLTQQAL
+139 QDLTQQAIL
-147 LLVFLGSLG
+147 LILLGSIG
-156 IVLWMTYRFRNV
+156 IVLWMTYRFRNL
-168 RFGAAALVALLH
+168 RFGLAALVALLH

-189 AVAGTFFNIEIDAL
+189 AVAGTLFGVEIDAL

-224 RVRENVARY
+224 RVRENLARY
-233 AGAPFAEIVNH
+233 AGAPFADIVNH
-244 SIVQTMGRSL
+244 SIVQTLGRSF
-254 NTTVTVL
+254 NTTATVL
-261 IPLLALLVFA
+261 ITLLSLLVFA

-304 EERVTARKSSPSGRS
+304 DERVTARKSSPS
-319 TVQASTSIAL
+319 
-329 TRSNSRARTSTV
+329 ARRTA
-341 D
+341 

>member
-1 VDKIIA
+1 MSKIIA

-16 LLLTIPG
+16 LLVTIPG
-23 LAFIAATPLTG
+23 LFFIIATPLSG
-34 GDVGLKFSVEFTGGT
+34 GALGLKFSVDYTGGT

-54 LEESSEP
+54 LEQP
-61 AIIRDAVVAVGH
+61 ADALVVRDVVAAAGH
-73 PEAQVTEGEGGFLL
+73 PEVQVTEAGSGFLI
-87 LRTKSL
+87 LRTKPL
-93 DLQSGSAP
+93 DLQSGSES

-112 KIRGAIVA
+112 AIRAAIESEV
-120 AAGPIAEEG
+120 GPIAEAG

-139 QDLTQQAL
+139 QDLTQQAIL
-147 LLVFLGSLG
+147 LIALGSIG
-156 IVLWMTYRFRNV
+156 IVLWMTYRFRNL
-168 RFGAAALVALLH
+168 RFGLAALVALLH

-189 AVAGTFFNIEIDAL
+189 AVAGTLFGVEIDAL

-224 RVRENVARY
+224 RVRENLARY
-233 AGAPFAEIVNH
+233 AGAPFADIVNH
-244 SIVQTMGRSL
+244 SIVQTLGRSF
-254 NTTVTVL
+254 NTTATVL
-261 IPLLALLVFA
+261 ITLLSLLVFA

-304 EERVTARKSSPSGRS
+304 DERVTARKSSPS
-319 TVQASTSIAL
+319 
-329 TRSNSRARTSTV
+329 ARRTA
-341 D
+341 